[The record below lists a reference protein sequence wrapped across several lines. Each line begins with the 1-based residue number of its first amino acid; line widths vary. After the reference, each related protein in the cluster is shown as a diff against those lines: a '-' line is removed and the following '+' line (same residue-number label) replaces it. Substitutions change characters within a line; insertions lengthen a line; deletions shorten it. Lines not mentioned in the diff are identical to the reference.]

1 MIAAENMLEKQGKIQ
16 IRSAL
21 IDGRI
26 AEASFS
32 PSKATERCRDDP
44 IPCPGIEAVSSGTES
59 STSHTKIQMDCRLSV
74 TSSEGEPRR
83 ELCQHPGTEKLDFHH
98 DADFDDLFGG
108 NMEE

>member
-1 MIAAENMLEKQGKIQ
+1 
-16 IRSAL
+16 
-21 IDGRI
+21 
-26 AEASFS
+26 
-32 PSKATERCRDDP
+32 
-44 IPCPGIEAVSSGTES
+44 
-59 STSHTKIQMDCRLSV
+59 MDCRLSV